1 MLNLPRVKS
10 ALRILSL
17 WLDSS
22 EQALARRSH
31 LGNLY
36 AIRWR
41 AVAFIN
47 HDRVLTNRT
56 LLNPITFK
64 YQPGQLK

>member
-1 MLNLPRVKS
+1 MISLAKVQT
-10 ALRILSL
+10 ALKILEI

-22 EQALARRSH
+22 QQATQRGTPLAR
-31 LGNLY
+31 LY

-47 HDRVLTNRT
+47 HDRVLNGRQP
-56 LLNPITFK
+56 LNPILFK
-64 YQPGQLK
+64 NQPGA